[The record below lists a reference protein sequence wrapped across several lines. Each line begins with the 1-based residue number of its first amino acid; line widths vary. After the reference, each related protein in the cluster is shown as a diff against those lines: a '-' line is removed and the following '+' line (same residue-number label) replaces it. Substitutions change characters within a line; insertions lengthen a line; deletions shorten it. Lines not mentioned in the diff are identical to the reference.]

1 MAFGI
6 AYGGAEIPLG
16 PDKKAPA
23 RFLVFKA
30 GANFAKWGNQP
41 REVFYCDRKAALQV
55 IAAHVLR
62 GHDMVIDFEHQTQP
76 EHQRADGK
84 SPAAG
89 WITGFE
95 WVDDEGLYASAKW
108 TDEAKTLL
116 ESAQYRYFSPVWFYD
131 NQTMRVTELKSVALT
146 NTPAMLDLK
155 PLAAKSAK
163 NTKGTKMDQILLALG
178 LNAADYDSESAVAA
192 AIEAI
197 KTLKSQPSE
206 ADVADKTAAAVA
218 KDCGWSDVKTAKALT
233 AQVCA
238 VQAAAKSPSD
248 ISKHPQFVAM
258 TSQVTALTNA
268 QKTRDGE
275 DFIRAGREAGKI
287 TVENEQLWRMS
298 YGADPTTATKL
309 LNETAASVSMGI
321 VTPKPALAG
330 TSTRAGVIKAALAE
344 YPEASRVACGSTR
357 AAYVS
362 SELRAAGMDYVL
374 TDEDKKLIG

>member
-1 MAFGI
+1 MAIGV

-16 PDKKAPA
+16 PDKKAPD

-41 REVFYCDRKAALQV
+41 REVFYCDRQSALQI

-76 EHQRADGK
+76 EHQRLDGK
-84 SPAAG
+84 APAAG

-95 WVDDEGLYASAKW
+95 WVDDAGLYATAKW

-116 ESAQYRYFSPVWFYD
+116 ESAQYRYFSPVWFFD
-131 NQTMRVTELKSVALT
+131 NNTMRVTELKSVALT

-163 NTKGTKMDQILLALG
+163 NMKGKIMDQILLALG

-197 KTLKSQPSE
+197 KTLKTQPSE
-206 ADVADKTAAAVA
+206 DVVADKTAAAIA
-218 KDCGWSDVKTAKALT
+218 RDCGWADVKTAKALT

-238 VQAAAKSPSD
+238 TQAAAKTPTD
-248 ISKHPQFVAM
+248 ISGHPQFKAM
-258 TSQVTALTNA
+258 ASQVATLTNQ
-268 QKTRDGE
+268 QKARDAE
-275 DFIRAGREAGKI
+275 DFIRAGRDAGKI
-287 TVENEQLWRMS
+287 TVENEELWRMS
-298 YGADPTTATKL
+298 YASDAAKATECLDKSKP
-309 LNETAASVSMGI
+309 SVSMGTL
-321 VTPKPALAG
+321 TPKPAPAG
-330 TSTRAGVIKAALAE
+330 TSTRAGAIKAACDE
-344 YPEASRVACGSTR
+344 YPALLKMGSSVTKAS
-357 AAYVS
+357 YVGT
-362 SELRAAGMDYVL
+362 ELSAAGEDPTL
-374 TDEDKKLIG
+374 TEDEKKMIG